1 MEKENINAFVNVSD
15 EAKPNESESVENSL
29 NSVEN
34 DTQNAEITDTPPQKK
49 KKRGFKEKIK
59 AIIPSKRK
67 LIQLYAAL
75 LTNAHIKGY
84 ITGSIYMQDA
94 KTGASS
100 KFLCSPGL
108 NCYSCPGAVG
118 ACPLGGLQSELNS
131 ANRSGAFYVLAI
143 IMLYGLI
150 LGRMICGWLCPFGLV
165 QELLYKIKT
174 PKVKKSKF
182 TRILSYLKYPI
193 FLYFVVFIPIMYGM
207 ASSGVQVPGFCKF
220 ICPAG
225 ILGGAIGL
233 LPNNGGY
240 LGDLGPLFTWKF
252 CLMIG
257 FLLACVFIFRFFCR
271 FFCPLGLFYGFFNK
285 FSFLGVKVEKDKCTS
300 CGLCVSKCKMDI
312 KHVGDIECIS
322 CGECV
327 DVCPTK
333 AIRFK
338 GTKIFLPPDE
348 IDTADMNESEAII
361 AKQENEA
368 KRAKAKKRAKI
379 FKIVTGSLMA
389 IVMVFALIYYN
400 FIYNPP
406 SGVGSGIG
414 DHAPSIEMEVFDE
427 NGLVSGNGVSG
438 NGYSSD
444 DNGTLLFDPSK
455 NDGKIT
461 IVNFWG
467 TWCPGCVNELPYF
480 DQIAS
485 EYKDSVTVVAIH
497 TDYIKETGAAFV
509 LEGYKDSNIIFAFD
523 KPHKEIQGV
532 DQYFTDL
539 GGKDDAY
546 PMTVVFDENGIIIAR
561 FESAVHYE
569 DLKTIVDNELNS

>member
-1 MEKENINAFVNVSD
+1 MEQENTTIINASQEVKNNVS
-15 EAKPNESESVENSL
+15 AESCTESPTVEN
-29 NSVEN
+29 
-34 DTQNAEITDTPPQKK
+34 TEITVTPSAKK
-49 KKRGFKEKIK
+49 KKRSFKEKIK
-59 AIIPSKRK
+59 ALIPSKRK

-84 ITGSIYMQDA
+84 ITGSIYMADA
-94 KTGASS
+94 KSGATT
-100 KFLCSPGL
+100 KAICSPGL
-108 NCYSCPGAVG
+108 NCYSCPGAIG

-165 QELLYKIKT
+165 QELLYKVKT

-225 ILGGAIGL
+225 ILGGAMGL
-233 LPNNGGY
+233 LPNNGEY

-257 FLLACVFIFRFFCR
+257 FLLGCIFIFRFFCR

-333 AIRFK
+333 AIHFK
-338 GTKIFLPPDE
+338 GSKILLPPDE
-348 IDTADMNESEAII
+348 IDTSGMAEEDAVI
-361 AKQENEA
+361 AKQENDI
-368 KRAKAKKRAKI
+368 KRSKVKRRAKV
-379 FKIVTGSLMA
+379 FKIVIGSLMA
-389 IVMVFALIYYN
+389 IVMAFALIYYN

-406 SGVGSGIG
+406 SSVGSEIG
-414 DHAPSIEMEVFDE
+414 DYAPSIEMEVFDE
-427 NGLVSGNGVSG
+427 NGLVSSDGVSG

-444 DNGTLLFDPSK
+444 ENGTLLFDPSK
-455 NDGKIT
+455 NEGKIT

-467 TWCPGCVNELPYF
+467 TWCPGCVAELPYF
-480 DQIAS
+480 DRIAT
-485 EYKDSVTVVAIH
+485 EYKDSVTVLAIH
-497 TDYIKETGAAFV
+497 TDYLRDTGANFV
-509 LEGYKDSNIIFAFD
+509 LDGYENSDMIFAFD
-523 KPHKEIQGV
+523 KPHSEISGI

-539 GGKDDAY
+539 GGKNDAY
-546 PMTVVFDENGIIIAR
+546 PMTVIFDANGVIIAK
-561 FESAVHYE
+561 FENAVHYE
-569 DLKTIVDNELNS
+569 DLKGVVDAELNK